1 MAEETTKSTTE
12 VPVSDI
18 SEAAANPQSFSVDG
32 LSQTNRSISELIEAD
47 KYLRKRARGNKR
59 RGVNIAGMISHAIP
73 PGTCDR

>member
-1 MAEETTKSTTE
+1 MQEEQTVTATE
-12 VPVSDI
+12 VPVTDI
-18 SEAAANPQSFSVDG
+18 SEAAASPQSFSVEG

-59 RGVNIAGMISHAIP
+59 RGVNIAGLITHAIP